1 MVKSRAR
8 ALSSLAVAGLLAS
21 ILIAVGQGP
30 VSATHRAGTAVKG
43 SASPRSLS
51 RRRCEMR
58 TASRGNK
65 EG

>member
-1 MVKSRAR
+1 
-8 ALSSLAVAGLLAS
+8 
-21 ILIAVGQGP
+21 
-30 VSATHRAGTAVKG
+30 VKG